1 MGETGAMR
9 ARLVEGAIR
18 LVDEHGADGLQVR
31 KLAAAVGTS
40 TMAVYT
46 YFSGMPGIL
55 AAVRAEGYR
64 RVTASVSA
72 VRHTDDP
79 VADLVSG
86 ALAYRQAAV
95 DGPHLF
101 VLAFSQSASADPGED
116 GQRSAVEEGRVGF
129 GLLRTLVRRAID
141 AERFRGVDVRSAAT
155 QLWTAQH
162 GVVTLEMS
170 GFLRPDPDPCY
181 AVREVLVPQ
190 TVNLAIG
197 FGDEPAA
204 ARRSGE
210 VGVANWEKAAASR

>member
-9 ARLVEGAIR
+9 ARLVEGAVR

-64 RVTASVSA
+64 RLTAAVSS

-101 VLAFSQSASADPGED
+101 ALAFSRSAPADPDQD
-116 GQRSAVEEGRVGF
+116 GQRSAVEEGRVAF
-129 GLLRTLVRRAID
+129 GLLLTLVRRAID
-141 AERFRGVDVRSAAT
+141 AERFVSVDALSAAT

-170 GFLRPDPDPCY
+170 GFLRPDPGY
-181 AVREVLVPQ
+181 AVREVVVPQ

-204 ARRSGE
+204 ARRSGGM
-210 VGVANWEKAAASR
+210 GVANWERIAASR

>member
-1 MGETGAMR
+1 MGETGVMR

-18 LVDEHGADGLQVR
+18 LVDEHGPDGLQVR

-64 RVTASVSA
+64 RLTATLSA
-72 VRHTDDP
+72 VPHTDDP
-79 VADLVSG
+79 VADVVSG
-86 ALAYRQAAV
+86 ALAYRQTAV

-101 VLAFSQSASADPGED
+101 ALAFARAAPADPGTD
-116 GQRSAVEEGRVGF
+116 GQRSAVEEGRLAF
-129 GLLRTLVRRAID
+129 GVLLTLVRRAIE
-141 AERFRGVDVRSAAT
+141 AGRFRGIEARSAAT

-170 GFLRPDPDPCY
+170 GFLRPDPEYD
-181 AVREVLVPQ
+181 AVRDVLVPQ
-190 TVNLAIG
+190 TVNLAVG
-197 FGDEPAA
+197 FGDEPASA
-204 ARRSGE
+204 QRSAE
-210 VGVANWEKAAASR
+210 AGVANWAEVAAAR

>member
-1 MGETGAMR
+1 MGENGVMR

-64 RVTASVSA
+64 RLTAAVSS

-86 ALAYRQAAV
+86 ALAYRQTAV

-101 VLAFSQSASADPGED
+101 ALAFAHSAPADPGQD
-116 GQRSAVEEGRVGF
+116 GQRSAVEEGRVAY

-162 GVVTLEMS
+162 GVVILEMS
-170 GFLRPDPDPCY
+170 GFLRPDPGY

-197 FGDEPAA
+197 FGDEPGA

-210 VGVANWEKAAASR
+210 VGVANWAKVAASR

>member
-1 MGETGAMR
+1 MGENGVMR

-64 RVTASVSA
+64 RVTASVSS

-101 VLAFSQSASADPGED
+101 VLAFAQSAPADPGDD
-116 GQRSAVEEGRVGF
+116 GQRSAAEEGRVGF
-129 GLLRTLVRRAID
+129 GVLRTLVRRAIE

-181 AVREVLVPQ
+181 AVRDVLVPQ

-204 ARRSGE
+204 AHRSAEAGM
-210 VGVANWEKAAASR
+210 ANWERIAASR

>member
-1 MGETGAMR
+1 MGETGVMR

-18 LVDEHGADGLQVR
+18 LVDEYGADGLQVR

-64 RVTASVSA
+64 RLTRSLSA
-72 VRHTDDP
+72 VRQTDDP

-101 VLAFSQSASADPGED
+101 ALAFTRSAPLDPGTD
-116 GQRSAVEEGRVGF
+116 GQRSAAEEGRAAF
-129 GLLRTLVRRAID
+129 GVLLALVRRAVD
-141 AERFRGVDVRSAAT
+141 AERFREIDARSAAT

-162 GVVTLEMS
+162 GVVMLEMS
-170 GFLRPDPDPCY
+170 GFLRPDPGY

-197 FGDEPAA
+197 FGDEPGS

-210 VGVANWEKAAASR
+210 VGVVNWEKVAASR

>member
-1 MGETGAMR
+1 VAELQEMR

-55 AAVRAEGYR
+55 SAVRAEGYR
-64 RVTASVSA
+64 RLSTAVSA

-79 VADLVSG
+79 VADLVTG
-86 ALAYRQAAV
+86 ALAYRQTAV
-95 DGPHLF
+95 DGPHVF
-101 VLAFSQSASADPGED
+101 ALAFARATPDAVGLDGE
-116 GQRSAVEEGRVGF
+116 RSAAEEGRVAF
-129 GLLRTLVRRAID
+129 GVLRTLVRREIDAGRFPAID
-141 AERFRGVDVRSAAT
+141 ARSAAT
-155 QLWTAQH
+155 QLWTAHH
-162 GVVTLEMS
+162 GVVMLEMS
-170 GFLRPDPDPCY
+170 GFLRPDPGY
-181 AVREVLVPQ
+181 AVRDVLVPQ

-204 ARRSGE
+204 ARRSAE
-210 VGVANWEKAAASR
+210 VGLANWERVAASR